1 MTRRPSS
8 DRPAATGPARPLSL
22 LSRLYSRGARG
33 TRAVLVAV
41 DQADVWFVYDVPAGS
56 PSAKTGLLVE
66 RLGGLDD
73 RLDSAL
79 ALAADYLACQTEFH
93 SGARDE
99 FTCPDPLPK
108 ASRVQLDVIRADAAR
123 AQRVVRNQQQ
133 QQQQAAA

>member
-22 LSRLYSRGARG
+22 LSQFYTRRGGRA
-33 TRAVLVAV
+33 RAVLVAV
-41 DQADVWFVYDVPAGS
+41 DQTDAWFVYDIPAGS
-56 PSAKTGLLVE
+56 TRAKTGLLVE
-66 RLGGLDD
+66 RLGGIDD
-73 RLDSAL
+73 RLDCAL

-108 ASRVQLDVIRADAAR
+108 ASRVQLAVIRADAAR
-123 AQRVVRNQQQ
+123 AQRVVRNRQ

>member
-8 DRPAATGPARPLSL
+8 DKPAATGPARPLSQ
-22 LSRLYSRGARG
+22 LSRLYSRGGRS

-41 DQADVWFVYDVPAGS
+41 DQADVWFVYDIPASS
-56 PSAKTGLLVE
+56 PRAKTGLLVE
-66 RLGGLDD
+66 RLGGFDD

-79 ALAADYLACQTEFH
+79 ALAADYLACQTEFY

-108 ASRVQLDVIRADAAR
+108 ASRVQLAVIRADAAR
-123 AQRVVRNQQQ
+123 AQRIVRNQQQ
-133 QQQQAAA
+133 QHQAAA

>member
-1 MTRRPSS
+1 MTRQPSS
-8 DRPAATGPARPLSL
+8 DKPAATGPARPLSQ
-22 LSRLYSRGARG
+22 LSRLYSRGGRNA
-33 TRAVLVAV
+33 RAVLLAV
-41 DQADVWFVYDVPAGS
+41 DQADVWFVYDIPAGS
-56 PSAKTGLLVE
+56 PRAKTGLLVE
-66 RLGGLDD
+66 RLGGFDD

-108 ASRVQLDVIRADAAR
+108 PSRVQLAVIRADAAR

-133 QQQQAAA
+133 QHQAAA

>member
-8 DRPAATGPARPLSL
+8 DKPTATGPARPLSQ
-22 LSRLYSRGARG
+22 LSRLYSRGGRS

-41 DQADVWFVYDVPAGS
+41 DQVDVWFVYDIPAGS
-56 PSAKTGLLVE
+56 PRAKTGLLVE
-66 RLGGLDD
+66 RLGGFDD

-79 ALAADYLACQTEFH
+79 ALAADYLACQSEFH

-108 ASRVQLDVIRADAAR
+108 ASRVQLAVIRADAAR
-123 AQRVVRNQQQ
+123 AQRIVRSQQQ
-133 QQQQAAA
+133 QHQAAA

>member
-22 LSRLYSRGARG
+22 LSRLYSRGGRS

-56 PSAKTGLLVE
+56 PRAKTGLLVE
-66 RLGGLDD
+66 RLGGFDD

-108 ASRVQLDVIRADAAR
+108 ASRVQLAVIRADAAR
-123 AQRVVRNQQQ
+123 AQRIVRNQQQ
-133 QQQQAAA
+133 QHQTAA

>member
-1 MTRRPSS
+1 
-8 DRPAATGPARPLSL
+8 
-22 LSRLYSRGARG
+22 
-33 TRAVLVAV
+33 VLVAV

-56 PSAKTGLLVE
+56 PRAKTGLLVE
-66 RLGGLDD
+66 RLGGFDD

-108 ASRVQLDVIRADAAR
+108 ASRVQLAVIRADAAR
-123 AQRVVRNQQQ
+123 AQRIVRSQRQQH
-133 QQQQAAA
+133 QAAA